1 MIRMDDVFSSMTA
14 FRGSVLP
21 SGRKARPSLL
31 RRPIMRPN
39 QTFGRDAEGAVLVV
53 GAGPVGLTL
62 ALGLA
67 RYGVAC
73 RIIDRSPGPTA
84 ISRATELHART
95 LELLD
100 ALGLAHEFLAAGLVM
115 REVPFFHEGRPV
127 ARLCVEGIDS

>member
-1 MIRMDDVFSSMTA
+1 MEPNRPPAPDVET
-14 FRGSVLP
+14 
-21 SGRKARPSLL
+21 
-31 RRPIMRPN
+31 
-39 QTFGRDAEGAVLVV
+39 AVLVI

-73 RIIDRSPGPTA
+73 RVIDRSPGPTT

-127 ARLCVEGIDS
+127 ARLCVEGIDSPFPAKLVLPQRDTERILLGHVEA